1 MQRFLT
7 FLALLA
13 ATTGAG
19 NPASAATAIPEDKY
33 SAVVLVYHRIGE
45 DAYPDS
51 NLRTEQFM
59 DHLQEI
65 ASADYTVLPLSE
77 IIDAVKNHR
86 ELPPRALAITFEN
99 AYRSALDNAIPALL
113 EKNIP
118 FTVFYSSG
126 QLDAKTAENMSWQ
139 ELKKL
144 AQNQNVSIGVL
155 PAAYSNLAR
164 EPEDEIRRQVN
175 KALLRYREEF
185 GSEPTFFSYP
195 FGEYSLPYKKIIAD
209 SGFTAAFGLHS
220 GTVYEGADFF
230 ALPRFTMTERFG
242 DTERF
247 RLVVNALPL
256 PAIDIEPRDPQ
267 IGGAAPSIGFSLP
280 PSLENESADLS
291 CFVSGRGQPEIERLG
306 NRIEL
311 RLADIPGDERVRL
324 NCTMPGPMD
333 TQTDV
338 EQWRWLG
345 MVLAGQSVPAPERTT
360 EETNPP
366 PDGPQ

>member
-7 FLALLA
+7 FLILLA
-13 ATTGAG
+13 AAGAG
-19 NPASAATAIPEDKY
+19 NPASAASVLPEDKY

-51 NLRTEQFM
+51 GLRTAQFM
-59 DHLQEI
+59 EHLEEI
-65 ASADYTVLPLSE
+65 VGADYTVLSLGE
-77 IIDAVKNHR
+77 IIDAMKNHR
-86 ELPPRALAITFEN
+86 ELPPRALAITFEG
-99 AYRSALDNAIPALL
+99 AYRSILDTAVPALL
-113 EKNIP
+113 DREIP

-126 QLDAKTAENMSWQ
+126 QVGSGEVMTWQ
-139 ELKKL
+139 DLKKL
-144 AQNQNVSIGVL
+144 DQQGVTLGVL
-155 PAAYSNLAR
+155 PASYSRLAR
-164 EPEDEIRRQVN
+164 EPAEEIRRQVN
-175 KALLRYREEF
+175 KALVRHRDQFGRTPEF
-185 GSEPTFFSYP
+185 FAYP
-195 FGEYSLPYKKIIAD
+195 FGEYSLAYKNIVMD

-242 DTERF
+242 DIERF

-256 PAIDIEPRDPQ
+256 PATEIEPRDPQ
-267 IGGAAPSIGFSLP
+267 IGTDAPKIGFSLP
-280 PSLENESADLS
+280 PSLEKESGNLS
-291 CFVSGRGQPEIERLG
+291 CFVSGRGQPEIEILG
-306 NRIEL
+306 NRVEL

-324 NCTMPGPMD
+324 NCTIPGPTD
-333 TQTDV
+333 PQTDI

-345 MVLAGQSVPAPERTT
+345 MILTGQSVSPS

>member
-1 MQRFLT
+1 MQRFVLSIG
-7 FLALLA
+7 LLSVLISPW
-13 ATTGAG
+13 TGGIA
-19 NPASAATAIPEDKY
+19 NAATAIPEDKY

-65 ASADYTVLPLSE
+65 ASADYTVLPLAE

-99 AYRSALDNAIPALL
+99 AYRSALDTAIPALL
-113 EKNIP
+113 AKNIP

-126 QLDAKTAENMSWQ
+126 QLDAKTEENMSWQ

-144 AQNQNVSIGVL
+144 AQHQNASLGVL
-155 PAAYSNLAR
+155 PASYSRLAR

-175 KALLRYREEF
+175 KALLRHREEF
-185 GSEPTFFSYP
+185 GQEPKFFAYP
-195 FGEYSLPYKKIIAD
+195 FGEYSLPYKNIIAD

-220 GTVYEGADFF
+220 GTVFEGADIFT
-230 ALPRFTMTERFG
+230 LPRFTMTERFG

-256 PAIDIEPRDPQ
+256 PAIDILPQDPQ
-267 IGGAAPSIGFSLP
+267 IGTSAPSIGFSLP
-280 PSLENESADLS
+280 PSLEKEINNLS
-291 CFVSGRGQPEIERLG
+291 CFVSGREQPEVQTLG
-306 NRIEL
+306 NRVEL

-324 NCTMPGPMD
+324 NCTIPGPLD

-345 MVLAGQSVPAPERTT
+345 MILAGQTVPAPD
-360 EETNPP
+360 ETNPP